1 MTIDRRD
8 RATTFKKL
16 QKELDEGKKV
26 SQKDLCLRY
35 LMDYDTITPL
45 EALEAFGCF
54 RLSAVIFDLREEGY
68 HIKTNINKDGKPYA
82 IYELID
88 ESEG

>member
-8 RATTFKKL
+8 RARTFKQL
-16 QKELDEGKKV
+16 QNDLKEGKKV
-26 SQKDLCLRY
+26 TQKELCLRY
-35 LMDYDTITPL
+35 LLEYDTITPL

-68 HIKTNINKDGKPYA
+68 NIKTNINKDGKPYA
-82 IYELID
+82 IYELI
-88 ESEG
+88 EEEE